1 MRYINLSREA
11 SHRAREFAYR
21 NHVSERK
28 DKELYKLIASAWESG
43 YHQATNEKQ
52 TDMDVLG
59 EIWKP
64 VVGYEGMY
72 EVSNFGRLK
81 GLTYFKDRDI
91 YLRQSVNR
99 YGYAMVMLTNKRD
112 KSKPTRKG
120 FSVHRLVAMAFIP
133 NPENKPQIDHID
145 GDRRNNRVENLR
157 WCTPKENNNYPIA
170 KERRRVG
177 QTGIKK
183 NYKPEYLER
192 ISTPVVQLSK
202 DGEFIAKYPS
212 ASAAARAV
220 NAARASFIT
229 SACRGKT
236 KTCKGYIWKFLKD
249 YEQYEKS
256 SNMALLEMPK
266 VQE

>member
-1 MRYINLSREA
+1 MRYNNLSREA
-11 SHRAREFAYR
+11 VHRAREFAYR

-28 DKELYKLIASAWESG
+28 DKDLYKLIASAWESG
-43 YHQATNEKQ
+43 YHQATNEEQ
-52 TDMDVLG
+52 ESMSVPG

-64 VVGYEGMY
+64 VVGYEGRY
-72 EVSNFGRLK
+72 EVSNYGRIK
-81 GLTYFKDRDI
+81 GLRYFRDHNI
-91 YLRQSVNR
+91 FLHASVNR
-99 YGYAMVMLTNKRD
+99 YGYEMVTLFNTRD
-112 KSKPTRKG
+112 GRKMG
-120 FSVHRLVAMAFIP
+120 KGYCVHRLVAAAFIP
-133 NPENKPQIDHID
+133 NPENKPHIDHID

-170 KERRRVG
+170 KERRRAG

-202 DGEFIAKYPS
+202 EGECIAKYPS
-212 ASAAARAV
+212 IKAAMRAV
-220 NAARASFIT
+220 GAIRTFQIT
-229 SACRGKT
+229 NICRGRGRT
-236 KTCKGYIWKFLKD
+236 YKGYKWMFLKD

>member
-28 DKELYKLIASAWESG
+28 DKDLYKLIASAWESG

-52 TDMDVLG
+52 TDMDIPG

-91 YLRQSVNR
+91 YLHPSVNR
-99 YGYAMVMLTNKRD
+99 YGYAMVMLTNKHD

-145 GDRRNNRVENLR
+145 GNRLNNRVENLR
-157 WCTPKENNNYPIA
+157 WCTQTENSNNPIS
-170 KERRRVG
+170 KQRMR
-177 QTGIKK
+177 TGLLGKKK
-183 NYKPEYLER
+183 NYKPEY
-192 ISTPVVQLSK
+192 
-202 DGEFIAKYPS
+202 
-212 ASAAARAV
+212 
-220 NAARASFIT
+220 
-229 SACRGKT
+229 
-236 KTCKGYIWKFLKD
+236 
-249 YEQYEKS
+249 
-256 SNMALLEMPK
+256 
-266 VQE
+266 